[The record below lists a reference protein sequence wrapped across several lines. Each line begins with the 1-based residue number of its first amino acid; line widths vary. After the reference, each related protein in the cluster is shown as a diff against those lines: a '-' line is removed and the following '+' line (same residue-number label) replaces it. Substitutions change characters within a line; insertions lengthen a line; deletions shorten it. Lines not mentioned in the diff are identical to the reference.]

1 MSGSLEYLRE
11 IHAAD
16 RTVLDEIE
24 KQLPLI
30 AEAADAIADRLA
42 QGGRWFYLGAG
53 TSGRL
58 AIIDVAELRPTFG
71 IGPQQI
77 VAVIA
82 GGEKAIL
89 TSVEDAEDSAEDGAT
104 SLEKA
109 GLCDKDALLCI
120 AASGTTPF
128 TLGGLK
134 YAREKGALAVA
145 LVCNPGTPL
154 TESADIGIALHTGAE
169 VLHGSTRMKAGTA
182 QKMVLTMLSTTVMKA
197 RGRIYEQEMVALQ
210 ATNTKLRS
218 RAVRILCDLTE
229 VELEEAKTLLETSDW
244 DLPVSLI
251 RARLDLTAEQARGRL
266 DAVGGSV
273 AGLLAAADAA
283 ELEA

>member
-24 KQLPLI
+24 KQLPTI
-30 AEAADAIADRLA
+30 AEAADAIAARLA
-42 QGGRWFYLGAG
+42 RGGRWFYLGAG

-71 IGPQQI
+71 VGPERV

-82 GGEKAIL
+82 GGQKAIL
-89 TSVEDAEDSAEDGAT
+89 SSVEDAEDSAEEGAAI
-104 SLEKA
+104 LVKA
-109 GLCDKDALLCI
+109 GLNEKDALLCI

-128 TLGGLK
+128 TLGALK
-134 YAREKGALAVA
+134 CARERGALAVA

-182 QKMVLTMLSTTVMKA
+182 QKMVLTMLSTAVMKA
-197 RGRIYEQEMVALQ
+197 RGRVYDGEMVALQ
-210 ATNTKLRS
+210 ATNTKLRA
-218 RAVRILCDLTE
+218 RAVRILCDLTG
-229 VELEEAKTLLETSDW
+229 VELEEAKTLLEATDW

-251 RARLDLTAEQARGRL
+251 RGRFNLTAEQARERL
-266 DAVGGSV
+266 EAVGGSV
-273 AGLLAAADAA
+273 AELLEAADAA
-283 ELEA
+283 ELPE

>member
-1 MSGSLEYLRE
+1 MSGSLKYLRK

-24 KQLPLI
+24 KQLPVI
-30 AEAADAIADRLA
+30 AEAVEAIAERLA
-42 QGGRWFYLGAG
+42 KGGRWFYLGAG

-71 IGPQQI
+71 IDPEQV

-82 GGEKAIL
+82 GGQKAIL
-89 TSVEDAEDSAEDGAT
+89 TSVEDAEDSAEDGAA
-104 SLEKA
+104 SLKKA
-109 GLCDKDALLCI
+109 GLNKHDALLCI

-128 TLGGLK
+128 TLGALK
-134 YAREKGALAVA
+134 YAREMGALAVA

-169 VLHGSTRMKAGTA
+169 VLKGSSRMKAGNA
-182 QKMVLTMLSTTVMKA
+182 QKMVLTMLSTAVMES
-197 RGRIYEQEMVALQ
+197 RGRIHDGEMVALQ

-218 RAVRILCDLTE
+218 RAVRILCDLTG
-229 VELEEAKTLLETSDW
+229 VELEEAKTLLETSEW
-244 DLPVSLI
+244 DLPVSLV
-251 RARLDLTAEQARGRL
+251 RGRLDLTAEEARNRL
-266 DAVGGSV
+266 EEAGGSV
-273 AGLLAAADAA
+273 AELLASAEEAEPDA
-283 ELEA
+283 